1 MLESSWGQAGFGG
14 GTMNEGMTLS
24 DWTGLITAAGIT
36 ATFGL
41 SLYTWLRYARPR
53 RRLEAGLNAKRD
65 SIVVTFVNERG
76 PDVVLK
82 EVGFECEDGS
92 SRRRYA
98 QGVSFSLTDKRAQH
112 DQRYTQLPRSAG
124 AGDSLTFRFWLR
136 QWRDDIEEEGH
147 PLPVR
152 AYCTDATGKRYI
164 SSNLRWE
171 VTCALRGDDS
181 T

>member
-1 MLESSWGQAGFGG
+1 
-14 GTMNEGMTLS
+14 MNVGMTLS

-53 RRLEAGLNAKRD
+53 RRVEAGLNAKRD

-82 EVGFECEDGS
+82 EVGFEYEDGS
-92 SRRRYA
+92 SRRRPTEE
-98 QGVSFSLTDKRAQH
+98 VSSSLRDQLAQH
-112 DQRYTQLPRSAG
+112 AVRAAQSWPRSVG
-124 AGDSLTFRFWLR
+124 AGDSMRFVFWLR
-136 QWRDDIEEEGH
+136 YWRRDIEEEGH

-152 AYCTDATGKRYI
+152 AYCRDRTGKRYR

-171 VTCALRGDDS
+171 VTSALRGDDS
-181 T
+181 TH